1 MKRQTLGR
9 TLRMTFRG
17 GAVRRHLGWHV
28 SLNKKGLTKRNLHLV
43 DWT

>member
-17 GAVRRHLGWHV
+17 GAVRKHLGWHV
-28 SLNKKGLTKRNLHLV
+28 SLNKKGPTKRKLDFV
-43 DWT
+43 DWS